1 MTLALAPETLD
12 VPPALADTD
21 LVAIDTETTGLWWG
35 ERLVE
40 LGAVRFRGDRVI
52 ARWRTLV
59 DPCRSIPEGV
69 SKIHGLSDAD
79 VAGAPRAREVLRKL
93 LAFCE
98 GAVLLAHNAT
108 FDRDIL
114 ATELA
119 RAGMDAPES
128 LKVGC
133 TWRLAKRTI
142 AVAPRYGLAALAS
155 HLGFPTESPHRALAD
170 AELTRRLYLEC
181 LGRGAELS
189 DDLTFPLAGAVRRVR
204 DLPRSL
210 RPLRV
215 AKALG
220 HAVTLSVSPLVEGEE
235 PMELRGVPALFYARG
250 SDQGIDLD
258 AGEGKVHSLGA
269 ERIVSVR

>member
-1 MTLALAPETLD
+1 MTFALAPETLALA
-12 VPPALADTD
+12 PALADTD

-40 LGAVRFRGDRVI
+40 LGAVRFRGERVI

-93 LAFCE
+93 LAFCD

-119 RAGMDAPES
+119 RAGMQAPEH
-128 LKVGC
+128 LRVGC
-133 TWRLAKRTI
+133 TWRLAKRSI
-142 AVAPRYGLAALAS
+142 AVAPRYGLAALAT
-155 HLGFPTESPHRALAD
+155 HLGFPSESPHRALAD

-189 DDLTFPLAGAVRRVR
+189 DDLMFPLAGAVRRVR
-204 DLPRSL
+204 DLPRAL

-220 HAVTLSVSPLVEGEE
+220 RAVTVTVAPIVEGGE
-235 PMELRGVPALFYARG
+235 PLELRGIPTVFYARG
-250 SDQGIDLD
+250 TDLGVDLD
-258 AGEGKVHSLGA
+258 AGDGRVHSFGV
-269 ERIVSVR
+269 ERVLSVR